1 MGTMLLSL
9 YNTGSISPQVANQIL
24 REVFADHKLSVK
36 YDNRWKEFLDDSRV
50 VHRGYHSAGIA

>member
-1 MGTMLLSL
+1 MLLNL

-36 YDNRWKEFLDDSRV
+36 YDNRWKEFLDDSLV